1 MDFSWIGKLDY
12 WGWGII
18 GLVFV
23 IIEVMVPGV
32 LFLWLGLAAFAVG
45 AVVLILPDVSW
56 QIQGLLFAVL
66 SVVSVIAGRAY
77 LKRNPLQTEDANL
90 NRRGHQYVD
99 RIFTLDE
106 PIVNGIGKL
115 NVDDTT
121 WKIEGS
127 DMQAGA
133 KVKVTGVDGVVLM
146 VSAA

>member
-18 GLVFV
+18 GLIFV

-45 AVVLILPDVSW
+45 AVVLILPDISW

-66 SVVSVIAGRAY
+66 SVVSALAGRAY

-90 NRRGHQYVD
+90 NRRGHQYVG
-99 RIFTLDE
+99 RTFTLDE
-106 PIVNGIGKL
+106 PIVNGVGKL
-115 NVDDTT
+115 KVDDTT
-121 WKIEGS
+121 WKVEG
-127 DMQAGA
+127 DDIAAGI